1 MNSKAKQTINLAAA
15 IKALRGHLLEKGNR
29 FDRGPRYEGQTKALP
44 DVAHT
49 VRMYEG
55 MGYSKFMQLGEP
67 AVYAMLGRGHR
78 EVHIFQLQDPKI
90 REWLEDDKAALNDS
104 AMREYLLQ
112 LSGLSESDL
121 PVASKPQHFHIS
133 EVDGVFI
140 LTSEDAGE

>member
-1 MNSKAKQTINLAAA
+1 MSDKTKQPVDLAAV

-29 FDRGPRYEGQTKALP
+29 FDRGSRYESQAKALS

-55 MGYSKFMQLGEP
+55 MGYSKFMQLGNP
-67 AVYAMLGRGHR
+67 PVYAMLGRGHR
-78 EVHIFQLQDPKI
+78 EVHIFQPQDPKI
-90 REWLEDDKAALNDS
+90 REWLEDDKAALDDP

-112 LSGLSESDL
+112 ISGFSESDL

-140 LTSEDAGE
+140 LTSEDAG

>member
-1 MNSKAKQTINLAAA
+1 MSDKTKQPVDLAAV
-15 IKALRGHLLEKGNR
+15 IKTLRGHLLEKGNR
-29 FDRGPRYEGQTKALP
+29 FDRGSRYEGQAKALS

-55 MGYSKFMQLGEP
+55 MGYSKFMQLGNP
-67 AVYAMLGRGHR
+67 PVYAMLGRGHR
-78 EVHIFQLQDPKI
+78 EVHVFQPQDPKI
-90 REWLEDDKAALNDS
+90 REWLEDDKAALDDP

-112 LSGLSESDL
+112 ISGFSESDL

-140 LTSEDAGE
+140 LTSEDAG